1 MAGGMVYCAGCAA
14 YAIVIHDAIAMFTCA
29 EVLHLYVSFS
39 LQRVDTMPDSIFK
52 TGL

>member
-39 LQRVDTMPDSIFK
+39 LQRIDTMPDSIFK

>member
-1 MAGGMVYCAGCAA
+1 MAGGMVYCAGCA
-14 YAIVIHDAIAMFTCA
+14 IVIHDANAMFTCA

-39 LQRVDTMPDSIFK
+39 LQRVDTMPDIFFK